1 MNAVDG
7 GGGPDRTLMG
17 IVHLRIRMCGINR
30 ALHAAVARRAALS
43 AGLDQ
48 PERARM
54 CVTDRQIAIL
64 LEQVGELTTVGADD
78 LGRPDLPRAEP
89 PVLPD
94 PAEQA
99 LREVAAEAG
108 VLLPIDELAARFDL
122 TRHELDAL
130 LLVAAPEIDPA
141 YERIFGYVV
150 DDMSRHLPCVD
161 LLAQVGARSN
171 AERLLRRRWLG
182 PSGSLRRCGLLIEA
196 GASSTEARQELR
208 LAPGLLDF
216 LLGVRLDL
224 AAIAADPGRFE
235 PLSRAQPGS
244 APPGI
249 GVDADRLARAGAALA
264 TGTAQVVAVWGKGSH
279 EEVVAALA
287 GHAGRPVRRLDG
299 GGLSGATPTVR
310 SAVRA
315 ALRTA
320 TAAEAILWITVP
332 DQDGP
337 EAEVTETVLAEELA
351 ASSVPACITGPVPWR
366 APALLAARS
375 FLELE
380 CVAPTH
386 TERVAMWTAAAP
398 DADQPGLERLAAR
411 YRLGWRDLAAVASLA
426 RTEAM
431 ASNGHR
437 PAVESGLERAAAAVS
452 QRRTSRLA
460 GTTRPDRSADELI
473 LPPGEFRQVMEV
485 ASFFDAW
492 PRVAERWGFTRRA
505 GGRGLKALFTGE
517 PGTGKSLA
525 AEVIASRLGL
535 SLVTTDLSRLVS
547 KWVGETEKNLD
558 AAFTEAEASNAVLF
572 FDEADA
578 LFGKR
583 GQVEHGTDRWANLE
597 VGYLLQRLESFDGL
611 VILASNLREN
621 IDPAFTRRFSIV
633 VHFPRPGLDARRRLW
648 RRAFPPEAPLDD
660 DLDLD
665 ALAELDLTGA
675 GIVASARTAA
685 LLASESGA
693 STISMAHAVLGVSR
707 QYQREARV
715 LRPGDLGC
723 HAALLEDCHG

>member
-7 GGGPDRTLMG
+7 RGGQDRALMG
-17 IVHLRIRMCGINR
+17 IVHLRLRMCGINR

-43 AGLDQ
+43 AALDQ
-48 PERARM
+48 PELARM
-54 CVTDRQIAIL
+54 CVTDRQVAVL
-64 LEQVGELTTVGADD
+64 LEQVGELTRADADD
-78 LGRPDLPRAEP
+78 LGEPDLSRADP

-99 LREVAAEAG
+99 LREIAAKAG

-122 TRHELDAL
+122 TRPELDAL

-150 DDMSRHLPCVD
+150 DDLSRHLPCVD

-182 PSGSLRRCGLLIEA
+182 PSGALRRCGLLIEA

-224 AAIAADPGRFE
+224 AAIAADPGRFD
-235 PLSRAQPGS
+235 PPSREPGS

-264 TGTAQVVAVWGKGSH
+264 AGTVQVVAVWGKGSH
-279 EEVVAALA
+279 EELVAALA
-287 GHAGRPVRRLDG
+287 GHAGRPVRRLDSG
-299 GGLSGATPTVR
+299 ELSGAMAMVR
-310 SAVRA
+310 SAVRE

-320 TAAEAILWITVP
+320 AAVEAILWVTVP

-337 EAEVTETVLAEELA
+337 EAAVAETVLAEELA
-351 ASSVPACITGPVPWR
+351 VSSVPACITGPVPWR
-366 APALLAARS
+366 APVLLSARS

-398 DADQPGLERLAAR
+398 DADQPELERLAAR

-426 RTEAM
+426 RTEAV

-437 PAVESGLERAAAAVS
+437 PTIELGLERAAAAVS

-460 GTTRPDRSADELI
+460 GTMRPVRSPDELI

-492 PRVAERWGFTRRA
+492 PRVAERWGFARRA

-517 PGTGKSLA
+517 PGTGKTLA

-558 AAFTEAEASNAVLF
+558 TAFTEAEASNAVLF

-611 VILASNLREN
+611 VLLASNLREN

-633 VHFPRPGLDARRRLW
+633 VHFPRPGLDARIRLW

-693 STISMAHAVLGVSR
+693 SAISMAHAVLGVSR

-723 HAALLEDCHG
+723 HAALLEGSHG